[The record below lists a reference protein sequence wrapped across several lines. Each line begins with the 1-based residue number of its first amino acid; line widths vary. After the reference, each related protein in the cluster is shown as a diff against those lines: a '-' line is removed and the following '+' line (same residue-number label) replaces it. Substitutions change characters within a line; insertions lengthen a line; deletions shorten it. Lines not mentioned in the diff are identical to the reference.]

1 MGEKMKST
9 LNIVLKKKRI
19 MIGKRGKHTMLAAE
33 WVDSELIENIN
44 IRSRLSRNWR
54 IARKKNESEEIQKA
68 CKEKYE
74 KQQKKTAVLSGKK
87 RGDWKKKKIEETWK
101 NGKKKIGP

>member
-1 MGEKMKST
+1 MG
-9 LNIVLKKKRI
+9 KKKKKI
-19 MIGKRGKHTMLAAE
+19 KVGKRGQRTMLAAE

-54 IARKKNESEEIQKA
+54 IARKNNESEEIPKA

-87 RGDWKKKKIEETWK
+87 KGDWKKKKIEETWK